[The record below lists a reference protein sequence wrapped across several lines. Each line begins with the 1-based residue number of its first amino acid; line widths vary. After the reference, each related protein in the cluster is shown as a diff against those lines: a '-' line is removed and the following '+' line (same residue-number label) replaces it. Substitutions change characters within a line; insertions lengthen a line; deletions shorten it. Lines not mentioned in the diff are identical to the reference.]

1 MIFFALKDQTK
12 RLTIRFALTVI
23 FSIAMAWME
32 ASTVVYLRTLVN
44 RIEPYQQ
51 TPLPIINS
59 FGVTEIVREAAT
71 LIMLLTAGW
80 LAGTSW
86 KSKVGFFMTAFGV
99 WDIFYYLFLK
109 IIVGWPHSLFDWDI
123 LFLIPLSWWGPVLS
137 PIVISLVL
145 IILGSLLAQSEMNNA
160 TFRFGKLGW
169 SFYLCGIFIALYVFM
184 AHSIDV
190 IGKGNHGVEELPT
203 QFNWPFFILALFL
216 MLMPVFEAGVQA
228 FKSK

>member
-59 FGVTEIVREAAT
+59 FGVTEIVREVAT

-109 IIVGWPHSLFDWDI
+109 IIVGWPHSLFNWDI
-123 LFLIPLSWWGPVLS
+123 LFLIPLPWWGPVLS
-137 PIVISLVL
+137 PILIS
-145 IILGSLLAQSEMNNA
+145 ILNS
-160 TFRFGKLGW
+160 
-169 SFYLCGIFIALYVFM
+169 
-184 AHSIDV
+184 
-190 IGKGNHGVEELPT
+190 
-203 QFNWPFFILALFL
+203 
-216 MLMPVFEAGVQA
+216 
-228 FKSK
+228 